1 MKKHFHVRF
10 VQMLTGIILAFFA
23 YWALAWLCVEWPVT
37 DVLVRPLL
45 GIVRFLSVEVF
56 CSMSMIG
63 GVGFLVY
70 NTVILLRNRLRV
82 TRKLKALMIAS
93 AIISIPVLVAVA
105 LIAAE

>member
-1 MKKHFHVRF
+1 
-10 VQMLTGIILAFFA
+10 
-23 YWALAWLCVEWPVT
+23 
-37 DVLVRPLL
+37 
-45 GIVRFLSVEVF
+45 
-56 CSMSMIG
+56 MIG